1 MVDVFIVTFAPDVI
15 AVLVTIVFTV
25 LLPTNTAV
33 AFAETFAPTLNVV
46 TEGVN
51 NKSFGSP
58 FTTQKNVAPVVG
70 AEVNVIVAAL
80 MVYATSGSCN
90 TPLMLTNR
98 LREDA
103 G

>member
-1 MVDVFIVTFAPDVI
+1 MVI
-15 AVLVTIVFTV
+15 AFVVAELMTVFTE
-25 LLPTNTAV
+25 LLPTNTVV
-33 AFAETFAPTLNVV
+33 AFTDTFAPTLNVV